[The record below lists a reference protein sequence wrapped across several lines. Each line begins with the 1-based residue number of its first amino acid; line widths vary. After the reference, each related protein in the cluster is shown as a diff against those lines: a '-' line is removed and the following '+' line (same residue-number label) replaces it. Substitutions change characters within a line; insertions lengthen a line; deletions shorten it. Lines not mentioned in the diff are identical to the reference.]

1 MKITTRRLKQIIAE
15 EYARAEQ
22 AKSRRVRRRRRNLQ
36 EGTRENPVQVT
47 PQLLNR
53 IIREEYE
60 AFQQMQRLAESRRRR
75 RKLAE
80 ARRRRL
86 NRR

>member
-22 AKSRRVRRRRRNLQ
+22 AKLRRAKRHRRNLQ

-60 AFQQMQRLAESRRRR
+60 AFQQMQRLAE
-75 RKLAE
+75 

>member
-1 MKITTRRLKQIIAE
+1 MKITARRLKQIIAE

-22 AKSRRVRRRRRNLQ
+22 AKSRRVRRRRNLQ
-36 EGTRENPVQVT
+36 EGTHENPVQVT

-60 AFQQMQRLAESRRRR
+60 AVQQMQR
-75 RKLAE
+75 LAE